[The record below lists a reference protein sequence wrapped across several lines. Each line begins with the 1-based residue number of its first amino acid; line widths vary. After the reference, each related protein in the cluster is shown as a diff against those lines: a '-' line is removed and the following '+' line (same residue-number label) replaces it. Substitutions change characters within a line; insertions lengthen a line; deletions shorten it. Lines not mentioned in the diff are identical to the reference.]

1 MTDPHAPLL
10 IGFFSVVVKRDA
22 VTRRYPGGLEAF
34 DRVHGAARGN
44 QDLSLLVR
52 MSMMDVDLVFRQ
64 LDASGLVAGED
75 FGLIEMHQGVLIAC
89 DGIRGI
95 SQEREPFVTEWWAHL
110 DPAYVAEPGDSSRQ
124 WAAIESAAEPSPVP
138 QPEPAPPLERAAK
151 SAKPP
156 RRVSFGTGPVHY
168 LYDEDDDED

>member
-1 MTDPHAPLL
+1 VTDPHAPLL

-22 VTRRYPGGLEAF
+22 VAHRYLGGLEAF
-34 DRVHGAARGN
+34 DRVHGAARRN

-64 LDASGLVAGED
+64 LDASGLVAGKD

-95 SQEREPFVTEWWAHL
+95 GREREPFVTEWWAQP
-110 DPAYVAEPGDSSRQ
+110 DPAYVAEPGDSAYQ
-124 WAAIESAAEPSPVP
+124 WAPIKPAAEPPPEP
-138 QPEPAPPLERAAK
+138 QPDPAPPLEEAAK
-151 SAKPP
+151 SAEAP

-168 LYDEDDDED
+168 LYDEDDEED